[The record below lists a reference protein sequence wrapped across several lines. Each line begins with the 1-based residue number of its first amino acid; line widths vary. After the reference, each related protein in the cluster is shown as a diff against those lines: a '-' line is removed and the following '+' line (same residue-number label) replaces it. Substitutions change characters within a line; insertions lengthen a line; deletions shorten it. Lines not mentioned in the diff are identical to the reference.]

1 MGRRKKNTPVRK
13 QDTFM
18 SICKISGWLL
28 FFIVITGI
36 FTIIATNNLFEKHNA
51 DLVGIEPNYSYSD
64 FVAEGFSRASLNAV
78 AIIFVCL
85 GVTFVLKYILH
96 CKIDCTPIAVASCF
110 IFIFYTAFSLT
121 AAAPIFDYSPIT
133 DKVGSFIEQE
143 KCSHSDFSWITT
155 QDNKYKLSDIKVK
168 PGRYKFVCPHC
179 GKVFEEGYAVKV
191 KGSKYKWDLVNKN
204 NVSVS
209 AYVSNEIEL
218 NYNERTHVHTSS
230 DKCDSDLP
238 MKFHH
243 FGEYNACIGRYKHM
257 IRFCKDCG
265 YEDEKSQSSIFH

>member
-1 MGRRKKNTPVRK
+1 M
-13 QDTFM
+13 FEYY
-18 SICKISGWLL
+18 
-28 FFIVITGI
+28 I
-36 FTIIATNNLFEKHNA
+36 F
-51 DLVGIEPNYSYSD
+51 
-64 FVAEGFSRASLNAV
+64 
-78 AIIFVCL
+78 
-85 GVTFVLKYILH
+85 LKYILH

-121 AAAPIFDYSPIT
+121 AAAPI
-133 DKVGSFIEQE
+133 
-143 KCSHSDFSWITT
+143 
-155 QDNKYKLSDIKVK
+155 
-168 PGRYKFVCPHC
+168 PHC
-179 GKVFEEGYAVKV
+179 GKVFEEGYTVKV

>member
-1 MGRRKKNTPVRK
+1 M
-13 QDTFM
+13 
-18 SICKISGWLL
+18 
-28 FFIVITGI
+28 
-36 FTIIATNNLFEKHNA
+36 
-51 DLVGIEPNYSYSD
+51 
-64 FVAEGFSRASLNAV
+64 
-78 AIIFVCL
+78 
-85 GVTFVLKYILH
+85 
-96 CKIDCTPIAVASCF
+96 
-110 IFIFYTAFSLT
+110 
-121 AAAPIFDYSPIT
+121 
-133 DKVGSFIEQE
+133 
-143 KCSHSDFSWITT
+143 ITT

>member
-1 MGRRKKNTPVRK
+1 M
-13 QDTFM
+13 
-18 SICKISGWLL
+18 
-28 FFIVITGI
+28 
-36 FTIIATNNLFEKHNA
+36 
-51 DLVGIEPNYSYSD
+51 
-64 FVAEGFSRASLNAV
+64 
-78 AIIFVCL
+78 
-85 GVTFVLKYILH
+85 KYILH

-265 YEDEKSQSSIFH
+265 YEDTKSQSSVFQ

>member
-1 MGRRKKNTPVRK
+1 MGRREKNSHTRK

-64 FVAEGFSRASLNAV
+64 
-78 AIIFVCL
+78 
-85 GVTFVLKYILH
+85 
-96 CKIDCTPIAVASCF
+96 
-110 IFIFYTAFSLT
+110 
-121 AAAPIFDYSPIT
+121 
-133 DKVGSFIEQE
+133 
-143 KCSHSDFSWITT
+143 
-155 QDNKYKLSDIKVK
+155 
-168 PGRYKFVCPHC
+168 
-179 GKVFEEGYAVKV
+179 
-191 KGSKYKWDLVNKN
+191 
-204 NVSVS
+204 
-209 AYVSNEIEL
+209 
-218 NYNERTHVHTSS
+218 
-230 DKCDSDLP
+230 LP

-265 YEDEKSQSSIFH
+265 YEDTKSQSSIFQ